1 MLFTLAFRNILRNRR
16 RSAMTSMAIAV
27 GTIALLVFGAFQG
40 YLFDSF
46 HTNVVQRSGH
56 LTVYRT
62 GYFLFGEG
70 NPSAYGIERY
80 KKVLALIGDD
90 PVLRPL
96 IYVLTPTLSLMGIAG
111 NFSGE
116 NDAAK
121 TFIAD
126 AVIPSDRDRM
136 RRWNAFG
143 AGRVYPPDTNLDD
156 NDPMRGFVGLGL
168 ARILGLCRSLAIA
181 NCPPPPAIHRE
192 APGVAS
198 EDFSNLRAEVAAAV
212 TPNAAGKPRLDLL
225 AATVTGA
232 PNVVSFFVNDAE
244 PQPIRE
250 LDDNYVV
257 MHLTLGQQLIY
268 GRGEPRVT
276 GIVLQ
281 LRRSSDIGP
290 ARNRL
295 QALFDQHGLELEVRD
310 FAELN
315 PFYTQTLNF
324 FRSIFLFIAAIM
336 GVIVLFTVVNT
347 MTMTI
352 MERTNEIGTTR
363 AMGVRRGGIRRQFL
377 VEGCML
383 GVIGASI
390 GLVIA
395 FLVAIGVNQAG
406 LTWVPPANISAIPLR
421 LSLLAQPAL
430 IVGTWVGLILVATLA
445 ALIPANRA
453 ARLQIVDALRHV

>member
-1 MLFTLAFRNILRNRR
+1 
-16 RSAMTSMAIAV
+16 MAIAV

-181 NCPPPPAIHRE
+181 NCPPPP
-192 APGVAS
+192 
-198 EDFSNLRAEVAAAV
+198 
-212 TPNAAGKPRLDLL
+212 
-225 AATVTGA
+225 ATVTGA